1 MSAKIVT
8 NPVSDKVKSFKISEF
23 SQKMIHSFILQFEA
37 TALVWSKAPYLAIFG
52 KTVNA
57 LNMTPQL
64 LTINLKFF
72 KIFNSLNV
80 PDDHICH
87 LLTGFPQNKSQVQNS
102 VNANFSNLNSTNQIS
117 SDSPNNLHN
126 EK

>member
-1 MSAKIVT
+1 M
-8 NPVSDKVKSFKISEF
+8 SDKVKILKISEF
-23 SQKMIHSFILQFEA
+23 SQKMIHFAILQFGDFLENGKS
-37 TALVWSKAPYLAIFG
+37 SKYDSP
-52 KTVNA
+52 T
-57 LNMTPQL
+57 

-72 KIFNSLNV
+72 KIFNSLDV

-87 LLTGFPQNKSQVQNS
+87 LLTGFPQNESQVQNS

-117 SDSPNNLHN
+117 SDSPNNLPN